1 MENDIFG
8 GLSCALP
15 FLFLSISPMSEASP
29 LSASDFL
36 SPDTHD
42 VKLRA
47 AWLYH
52 VEQFTQEEVARQ
64 LGLNRSK
71 VLRLLAAAREEGLVQ
86 VSINGR
92 GSDMLQ
98 LEQALMARFRLQQAI
113 VVPVSG
119 LSESLSIK
127 AVAHATGR
135 YLSDQMTDGVSIGVG
150 WGATLHH
157 AIRSLAW
164 RHVRDAT
171 VVSLLGEVTHAG
183 VDSPSAVAWQLAHFY
198 RTELYQITA
207 PVFVPDPALAQALW
221 QIDEMAK
228 LQTRARQLDLVLLS
242 VGDLSRQA
250 SIFRRGLLGWDTA
263 DNLKAAGAVGDVLC
277 HFVDASGQVIDHPAN
292 QRVMAIHPA
301 SLAPVPRIVISSC
314 GARKA
319 QAMIAGI
326 AATQAHVLIVDE
338 TAARAMLRLAGGA

>member
-1 MENDIFG
+1 
-8 GLSCALP
+8 
-15 FLFLSISPMSEASP
+15 MSDTSP
-29 LSASDFL
+29 LAASDFL

-52 VEQFTQEEVARQ
+52 VEQLTQEEVARQ

-86 VSINGR
+86 ISINGR
-92 GSDMLQ
+92 GSDMLR
-98 LEQALMARFRLQQAI
+98 LEQALTARFGLQQAI

-119 LSESLSIK
+119 LSEALAIQ

-135 YLSDQMTDGVSIGVG
+135 YLSEQINDGISIGVG

-164 RHVRDAT
+164 RHIRDAT

-183 VDSPSAVAWQLAHFY
+183 ADSPSAVAWQLAHFY

-207 PVFVPDPALAQALW
+207 PVFVPSPELAQALW

-228 LQTRARQLDLVLLS
+228 LQARAQALDLVLLS

-250 SIFRRGLLGWDTA
+250 SIFRRGLLAWDTA
-263 DNLKAAGAVGDVLC
+263 DSLKAAGAVGDVLC
-277 HFVDASGQVIDHPAN
+277 HFVDAAGQIVDHPAN

-301 SLAPVPRIVISSC
+301 SLAAVPRIVISSC

-319 QAMIAGI
+319 QAIIAGI
-326 AATQAHVLIVDE
+326 AATRAHTLITDE
-338 TAARAMLRLAGGA
+338 TAARAMLRLAGTA

>member
-1 MENDIFG
+1 
-8 GLSCALP
+8 
-15 FLFLSISPMSEASP
+15 MSDTSP
-29 LSASDFL
+29 LAASDFL

-52 VEQFTQEEVARQ
+52 VEQLTQEEVARQ

-86 VSINGR
+86 ISINGR
-92 GSDMLQ
+92 GSDMLR
-98 LEQALMARFRLQQAI
+98 LEQALTARFGLQQAI

-119 LSESLSIK
+119 LSEALAIQ

-135 YLSDQMTDGVSIGVG
+135 YLSEQINDGISIGVG

-164 RHVRDAT
+164 RHIRDAT

-183 VDSPSAVAWQLAHFY
+183 ADSPSAVAWQLAHFY

-207 PVFVPDPALAQALW
+207 PVFVPSPELAQALW

-228 LQTRARQLDLVLLS
+228 LQARAQALDLVLLS

-250 SIFRRGLLGWDTA
+250 SIFRRGLLAWETA
-263 DNLKAAGAVGDVLC
+263 DSLKAAGAVGDVLC
-277 HFVDASGQVIDHPAN
+277 HFVDAAGQIVDHPAN

-301 SLAPVPRIVISSC
+301 SLAAVPRIVISSC

-319 QAMIAGI
+319 QAIIAGI
-326 AATQAHVLIVDE
+326 AATRAHTLITDE
-338 TAARAMLRLAGGA
+338 TAARAMLRLAGAA

>member
-1 MENDIFG
+1 
-8 GLSCALP
+8 
-15 FLFLSISPMSEASP
+15 MSDTSP
-29 LSASDFL
+29 LAASDFL

-52 VEQFTQEEVARQ
+52 VEQLTQEEVARQ

-86 VSINGR
+86 ISINGR
-92 GSDMLQ
+92 GSDMLR
-98 LEQALMARFRLQQAI
+98 LEQALTARFGLQQAI

-119 LSESLSIK
+119 LSEALAIQ

-135 YLSDQMTDGVSIGVG
+135 YLSEQINDGISIGVG

-164 RHVRDAT
+164 RHIRDAT

-183 VDSPSAVAWQLAHFY
+183 ADSPSAVAWQLAHFY

-207 PVFVPDPALAQALW
+207 PVFVPSPELAQALW

-228 LQTRARQLDLVLLS
+228 LQARAQALDLVLLS

-250 SIFRRGLLGWDTA
+250 SIFRRGLLAWDTA
-263 DNLKAAGAVGDVLC
+263 DSLKAAGAVGDVLC
-277 HFVDASGQVIDHPAN
+277 HFVDAAGHIVDHPAN

-301 SLAPVPRIVISSC
+301 NLAAVPRIVISSC

-319 QAMIAGI
+319 QAIIAGI
-326 AATQAHVLIVDE
+326 AATRAHTLITDE
-338 TAARAMLRLAGGA
+338 TAARAMLRLAGAA

>member
-1 MENDIFG
+1 
-8 GLSCALP
+8 
-15 FLFLSISPMSEASP
+15 MSETSP
-29 LSASDFL
+29 LTASDFL

-52 VEQFTQEEVARQ
+52 VEQLTQEEVARQ

-86 VSINGR
+86 ISINGR

-98 LEQALMARFRLQQAI
+98 LEQALTARFGLQQAI

-119 LSESLSIK
+119 LSEARSIQ

-135 YLSDQMTDGVSIGVG
+135 YLSDQMQDGISIGVG

-183 VDSPSAVAWQLAHFY
+183 PDSPSAVAWQLAHFY

-221 QIDEMAK
+221 HIDDMAR
-228 LQTRARQLDLVLLS
+228 LQARAQALDLVLLS

-250 SIFRRGLLGWDTA
+250 SIFRRGLLSWDTA
-263 DNLKAAGAVGDVLC
+263 DSLKAAGAVGDVLC
-277 HFVDASGQVIDHPAN
+277 HFVDAAGRIVDHPAN
-292 QRVMAIHPA
+292 QRVMAIPPA
-301 SLAPVPRIVISSC
+301 SLADFPRTVISSC

-326 AATQAHVLIVDE
+326 AATRAHTLIVDE
-338 TAARAMLRLAGGA
+338 TAARAMLRLAGAA